1 MSMTP
6 TILAR
11 LSGRL
16 LAGLAIP
23 LTLAGCVVGPNYAGP
38 PVVVPQAD
46 KAQAFN
52 RAGDAANGA
61 PPGRWWLA
69 LNDADLTAL
78 IEAAL
83 ASSPDAAA
91 ARARVRQARATLRQ
105 QKAGL
110 LPTTST
116 TALALGSQGLTS
128 VLTSSEPGPVPG
140 GGALDL
146 YSVGFDAT
154 WELDLFGG
162 QARAVEG
169 ARAQAEA
176 YQDDLEGAVVSLTA
190 EVAEAYI
197 ELRDDQ
203 QQLVLSQRNAEI
215 EARALTLEQRRRAG
229 GAASDLD
236 VERLNTQLQNTR
248 AILVPLSADIVAELD
263 RLAVLTA
270 QAPGALDARLTA
282 PAAPPAPPAVIAVG
296 DPGALLRRRPDVRAA
311 ERRLAQQNA
320 LIGQRTADLF
330 PKVSLLGEVGFM
342 STDPT
347 HLFEGGSLAYAGAPI
362 LQWSP
367 FDFGRVRA
375 KIGQA
380 AAQRDLA
387 EATYRKTVL
396 GALDDA
402 ETALARYA
410 AQRNSVVS
418 LERVKTSADRAAAM
432 ENLRVQGGTAALT
445 DMLDVEARRV
455 AADLSVEQAKARLS
469 LDFVALQKSL
479 GLGWVP

>member
-1 MSMTP
+1 MLTRRP
-6 TILAR
+6 RQLI
-11 LSGRL
+11 
-16 LAGLAIP
+16 AGLAIP
-23 LTLAGCVVGPNYAGP
+23 LALAGCVVGPNYAGP
-38 PVVVPQAD
+38 PAVVPQAV
-46 KAQAFN
+46 KAAAFQ
-52 RAGDAANGA
+52 RAGDASNSTPQA
-61 PPGRWWLA
+61 RWWTA
-69 LNDADLTAL
+69 LNDAELNTL

-83 ASSPDAAA
+83 AASPDAEAA
-91 ARARVRQARATLRQ
+91 EARVRQARATLRQ
-105 QKAGL
+105 QKAAL

-116 TALALGSQGLTS
+116 TAVALGSQGLTT
-128 VLTSSEPGPVPG
+128 VLTGPAPG
-140 GGALDL
+140 GGALDV

-169 ARAQAEA
+169 ARAQAQA
-176 YQDDLEGAVVSLTA
+176 YQDDLEGAEVSLTA
-190 EVAEAYI
+190 DVAEAYV
-197 ELRDDQ
+197 ELRDYQ
-203 QQLVLSQRNAEI
+203 QQLALSQRNAEI
-215 EARALTLEQRRRAG
+215 EAKMLDLAQRRRAG

-248 AILVPLSADIVAELD
+248 ANLVPLSAEIVAQLN

-270 QAPGALDARLTA
+270 QAPGALDAQLET
-282 PAAPPAPPAVIAVG
+282 PTPPPPPPAVIAVG
-296 DPGALLRRRPDVRAA
+296 DPGALLRQRPDVRAA

-330 PKVSLLGEVGFM
+330 PKVSLLGDVGFV
-342 STDPT
+342 STDPA
-347 HLFEGGSLAYAGAPI
+347 HLFNGGSLTYAGAPI

-380 AAQRDLA
+380 RAERDLA
-387 EATYRKTVL
+387 EASYRKTVL
-396 GALDDA
+396 SALEDA

-410 AQRNSVVS
+410 RQRDSVVS
-418 LERVKTSADRAAAM
+418 LERVKASADRAAAL

-445 DMLDVEARRV
+445 DTLDVESRRV
-455 AADLSVEQAKARLS
+455 QADLSVEQAKARLT

-479 GLGWVP
+479 GLGWRPS

>member
-1 MSMTP
+1 MSLTHQ
-6 TILAR
+6 ILTR
-11 LSGRL
+11 MPRQLI
-16 LAGLAIP
+16 AGLAVP
-23 LTLAGCVVGPNYAGP
+23 LALALAGCVVGPNYAGP
-38 PVVVPQAD
+38 PAVVP
-46 KAQAFN
+46 KAIEAPAFQ
-52 RAGDAANGA
+52 RAGDASNAA
-61 PPGRWWLA
+61 PQARWWTV
-69 LNDADLTAL
+69 LNDPELDSL

-83 ASSPDAAA
+83 AASPDAAA
-91 ARARVRQARATLRQ
+91 AQARVRQARAGLRQ
-105 QKAGL
+105 QKAAL

-116 TALALGSQGLTS
+116 TALALGSQGLTT
-128 VLTSSEPGPVPG
+128 VLTGPVPG

-169 ARAQAEA
+169 ARAQAKA
-176 YQDDLEGAVVSLTA
+176 YQDDLEGAEVSLTA
-190 EVAEAYI
+190 DVAQAYV

-203 QQLVLSQRNAEI
+203 QQLALSQRNAEI
-215 EARALTLEQRRRAG
+215 EAKMLDLTQRRRAG

-248 AILVPLSADIVAELD
+248 ANLAPLSAEIVAQLN

-270 QAPGALDARLTA
+270 QAPGALDAQLQT
-282 PAAPPAPPAVIAVG
+282 PAQPPAPPEKIAVG
-296 DPGALLRRRPDVRAA
+296 DPGALLRQRPDVRAA

-330 PKVSLLGEVGFM
+330 PKVSILGDVGFM

-347 HLFEGGSLAYAGAPI
+347 HLLDGGSLTYAGAPV

-380 AAQRDLA
+380 RAERDVA
-387 EATYRKTVL
+387 EASYRKTVL
-396 GALDDA
+396 EALEDA
-402 ETALARYA
+402 ETSLARYA
-410 AQRNSVVS
+410 RQRDSVIS
-418 LERVKTSADRAAAM
+418 LERVKASADRAAAL

-445 DMLDVEARRV
+445 DMLDVESRRV
-455 AADLSVEQAKARLS
+455 EADLGVEQAKARLT
-469 LDFVALQKSL
+469 LDFIALQKSL
-479 GLGWVP
+479 GLGWRPS

>member
-1 MSMTP
+1 MSLKPM
-6 TILAR
+6 ILIR
-11 LSGRL
+11 LMRPL
-16 LAGLAIP
+16 IAGLAASIA
-23 LTLAGCVVGPNYAGP
+23 LAGCVVGPNYAGP
-38 PVVVPQAD
+38 PAVVPQAVS
-46 KAQAFN
+46 APAFN
-52 RAGDAANGA
+52 RAGDASNAA
-61 PPGRWWLA
+61 PQERWWTA
-69 LNDADLTAL
+69 LNDPELNVL

-83 ASSPDAAA
+83 AASPDAQAA
-91 ARARVRQARATLRQ
+91 SARVRQARASLRQ
-105 QKAGL
+105 QKAAL

-116 TALALGSQGLTS
+116 SALALGSQGLTS
-128 VLTSSEPGPVPG
+128 VLTGPTPG
-140 GGALDL
+140 GGALDV

-176 YQDDLEGAVVSLTA
+176 YQDELEGAQVSLA
-190 EVAEAYI
+190 ADVAEAYV

-215 EARALTLEQRRRAG
+215 EARMLDLTQRRRAG

-248 AILVPLSADIVAELD
+248 ANLVPLSAQIIAQLN

-270 QAPGALDARLTA
+270 QAPGALDAQLQA
-282 PAAPPAPPAVIAVG
+282 PALPPPPPAIVAVG
-296 DPGALLRRRPDVRAA
+296 DPAALLRQRPDVRAA

-320 LIGQRTADLF
+320 LIGQRTAAFF
-330 PKVSLLGEVGFM
+330 PKVSLLGDVGFV
-342 STDPT
+342 STEPT
-347 HLFEGGSLAYAGAPI
+347 HLLDGGSLLYAGAPM

-375 KIGQA
+375 KVGQA
-380 AAQRDLA
+380 QAARDEA

-396 GALDDA
+396 GALEDA

-410 AQRNSVVS
+410 RQRDSVVS
-418 LERVKTSADRAAAM
+418 LERVKASADRAAAL

-445 DMLDVEARRV
+445 DMLDVESRRV
-455 AADLSVEQAKARLS
+455 EADLAVEQAKARLT

-479 GLGWVP
+479 GLGWRPN

>member
-1 MSMTP
+1 MSLTP
-6 TILAR
+6 SILTR
-11 LSGRL
+11 LPRQL
-16 LAGLAIP
+16 IAGLAVP
-23 LTLAGCVVGPNYAGP
+23 LALAGCVVGPNYGGP
-38 PVVVPQAD
+38 PAVVP
-46 KAQAFN
+46 KAIEAPTFQ
-52 RAGDAANGA
+52 RAGGASNAAPQA
-61 PPGRWWLA
+61 RWWTA
-69 LNDADLTAL
+69 LNDPELDSL

-83 ASSPDAAA
+83 AASPDAAA
-91 ARARVRQARATLRQ
+91 AQARVRQARASLRQ
-105 QKAGL
+105 QKAAL

-116 TALALGSQGLTS
+116 TALALGSQGLTT
-128 VLTSSEPGPVPG
+128 VLTGPVPG

-169 ARAQAEA
+169 ARAQAQA
-176 YQDDLEGAVVSLTA
+176 YQDDLEGAEVSLTA
-190 EVAEAYI
+190 DVAQAYV
-197 ELRDDQ
+197 ELRDYQ
-203 QQLVLSQRNAEI
+203 QQLALSQRNAEI
-215 EARALTLEQRRRAG
+215 EAKMLDLTQRRRAG

-248 AILVPLSADIVAELD
+248 ANLVPLSAEIVAQLN

-270 QAPGALDARLTA
+270 QAPGALDAQLQT
-282 PAAPPAPPAVIAVG
+282 PAQPPAPPEKIAVG
-296 DPGALLRRRPDVRAA
+296 DPGALLRQRPDVRAA

-330 PKVSLLGEVGFM
+330 PKVSVLGDVGFM
-342 STDPT
+342 STDPA
-347 HLFEGGSLAYAGAPI
+347 HLFDGGSLTYAGAPI

-380 AAQRDLA
+380 RAERDVA
-387 EATYRKTVL
+387 EANYRKTVL
-396 GALDDA
+396 DALEDA
-402 ETALARYA
+402 ETSLARYA
-410 AQRNSVVS
+410 AQRNSVIS
-418 LERVKTSADRAAAM
+418 LERVKASADRAAAL

-445 DMLDVEARRV
+445 DMLDVESRRV
-455 AADLSVEQAKARLS
+455 EADLGVEQAKARLT

-479 GLGWVP
+479 GLGWRQS

>member
-1 MSMTP
+1 MSLTP
-6 TILAR
+6 SMLTR
-11 LSGRL
+11 LTSQL
-16 LAGLAIP
+16 IAGLAVP
-23 LTLAGCVVGPNYAGP
+23 LALAGCVVGPNYAGP
-38 PVVVPQAD
+38 PAVVPQA
-46 KAQAFN
+46 ASAPAFL
-52 RAGDAANGA
+52 RAGDASNAA
-61 PPGRWWLA
+61 PQARWWTA
-69 LNDADLTAL
+69 LNDAELNGL

-83 ASSPDAAA
+83 AASPDTAAA
-91 ARARVRQARATLRQ
+91 SARVRQARATLRQ
-105 QKAGL
+105 QKAAL
-110 LPTTST
+110 LPTTSAS
-116 TALALGSQGLTS
+116 ALALGSQGLTS
-128 VLTSSEPGPVPG
+128 VLTGPAPG
-140 GGALDL
+140 GGALDV

-176 YQDDLEGAVVSLTA
+176 YQDDLEGAQVSLTA
-190 EVAEAYI
+190 DVAEAYV

-203 QQLVLSQRNAEI
+203 QQLVLSQRNAEL
-215 EARALTLEQRRRAG
+215 EAKMLDLAQKRRAG

-248 AILVPLSADIVAELD
+248 AGLVPLSAQIIAQLN

-270 QAPGALDARLTA
+270 QAPGALDAQLQT
-282 PAAPPAPPAVIAVG
+282 PAQPPAPPEKIAVG
-296 DPGALLRRRPDVRAA
+296 DPGALLRQRPDVRAV

-330 PKVSLLGEVGFM
+330 PKVSLLGDVSFI

-347 HLFEGGSLAYAGAPI
+347 HLLDGSSLAYAGAPM

-375 KIGQA
+375 KISQA
-380 AAQRDLA
+380 EAGRDLA

-396 GALDDA
+396 GALEDA

-410 AQRNSVVS
+410 RQRDSVIS
-418 LERVKTSADRAAAM
+418 LERVKASADRAAAL

-455 AADLSVEQAKARLS
+455 EADLGVEQAKARLT

-479 GLGWVP
+479 GLGWRPN

>member
-1 MSMTP
+1 MSP
-6 TILAR
+6 KSAPLV
-11 LSGRL
+11 RL
-16 LAGLAIP
+16 LRQLIVGLALP
-23 LTLAGCVVGPNYAGP
+23 LVLGGCVVGPNYTGP
-38 PVVVPQAD
+38 PAVVPQAIS
-46 KAQAFN
+46 APAFR
-52 RAGDAANGA
+52 RAGDATSAA
-61 PPGRWWLA
+61 PQARWWLA
-69 LNDADLTAL
+69 LNDRELNSL
-78 IEAAL
+78 IDAAL
-83 ASSPDAAA
+83 AASPDAQA

-116 TALALGSQGLTS
+116 SALALGSQGLTS
-128 VLTSSEPGPVPG
+128 VLTGPTPG

-176 YQDDLEGAVVSLTA
+176 YQDDLDGAEVTLTA
-190 EVAEAYI
+190 DVAEAYV

-203 QQLVLSQRNAEI
+203 QQLALSKRNAEI
-215 EARALTLEQRRRAG
+215 ETKALDLAQRRRAG

-248 AILVPLSADIVAELD
+248 ANLVPLSAQIVAQLN

-270 QAPGALDARLTA
+270 QAPGALDAQMQA
-282 PAAPPAPPAVIAVG
+282 PAAPPPPPAVIAVG
-296 DPGALLRRRPDVRAA
+296 DPAALLRQRPDVRAA

-320 LIGQRTADLF
+320 LIGQRTADFF
-330 PKVSLLGEVGFM
+330 PKVSLLGDVGFV
-342 STDPT
+342 STDPA
-347 HLFEGGSLAYAGAPI
+347 HLLEGGSLLYAGAPI

-367 FDFGRVRA
+367 FDFGRVRS
-375 KIGQA
+375 KVGQA
-380 AAQRDLA
+380 QAARDVA

-396 GALDDA
+396 GALEDA
-402 ETALARYA
+402 ETALARYG
-410 AQRNSVVS
+410 AQRDSVVS
-418 LERVKTSADRAAAM
+418 LERVKASADRAAM
-432 ENLRVQGGTAALT
+432 LENLRVQGGTAALT

-455 AADLSVEQAKARLS
+455 EADLGVEQAKARLT

-479 GLGWVP
+479 GLGWRPL

>member
-1 MSMTP
+1 MSLTP
-6 TILAR
+6 SILTR
-11 LSGRL
+11 LPRPII
-16 LAGLAIP
+16 AGLAVP
-23 LTLAGCVVGPNYAGP
+23 LALAGCVVGPNYAGP
-38 PVVVPQAD
+38 PAVVPQAVS
-46 KAQAFN
+46 APAFQ
-52 RAGDAANGA
+52 RAGEASNAAPQA
-61 PPGRWWLA
+61 RWWTA
-69 LNDADLTAL
+69 LNDPELNTL

-83 ASSPDAAA
+83 AASPDAAA
-91 ARARVRQARATLRQ
+91 AQARVRQARATLRQ
-105 QKAGL
+105 QKAAL
-110 LPTTST
+110 LPTTSVS
-116 TALALGSQGLTS
+116 ALALGSEGLTS
-128 VLTSSEPGPVPG
+128 VLTGPVSG
-140 GGALDL
+140 GGALDV

-169 ARAQAEA
+169 ARAQAQA
-176 YQDDLEGAVVSLTA
+176 YQDDLEGAQVSLTA
-190 EVAEAYI
+190 DVAEAYV
-197 ELRDDQ
+197 ELRDYQ

-215 EARALTLEQRRRAG
+215 ETRMLDLEQKRRAG

-248 AILVPLSADIVAELD
+248 ASLVPLSAQIIAQLN

-270 QAPGALDARLTA
+270 QAPGALDAELQT
-282 PAAPPAPPAVIAVG
+282 PALPPTPPEKIAVG
-296 DPGALLRRRPDVRAA
+296 DPGALLRQRPDVRAA
-311 ERRLAQQNA
+311 ERRLEQQNA

-330 PKVSLLGEVGFM
+330 PKVSLLGDVGFI

-347 HLFEGGSLAYAGAPI
+347 RLFNGENLSYAGAPM

-380 AAQRDLA
+380 KAARDVA

-396 GALDDA
+396 DALEDA
-402 ETALARYA
+402 ETALARYG
-410 AQRNSVVS
+410 AQRNSVIS
-418 LERVKTSADRAAAM
+418 LERVKASADRAARL

-445 DMLDVEARRV
+445 DTLDVEARRV
-455 AADLSVEQAKARLS
+455 EADLGVEQAKARLT

-479 GLGWVP
+479 GLGWRAS